1 MIARV
6 ATFDQLVPGDRESE
20 VVQLLRDTIR
30 NTPGYVAGFHLH
42 DPKSNKAMS
51 IVVYADATAAQAAG
65 RALAERTDD
74 QKVGIDPDNVE
85 FFQADPF

>member
-6 ATFDQLVPGDRESE
+6 ATFDQLVPEDQRSE
-20 VVQLLRDTIR
+20 AVQLLRDTIR

-51 IVVYADATAAQAAG
+51 ITVYEDPTAAQAAG
-65 RALAERTDD
+65 KALAERPDD
-74 QKVGIDPDNVE
+74 QKVGVDPDQVE
-85 FFQADPF
+85 FLQAEPF

>member
-6 ATFDQLVPGDRESE
+6 ATSNQLVPGDQNSE
-20 VVQLLRDTIR
+20 AIQVLRDTIR

-51 IVVYADATAAQAAG
+51 ITVYEDPTAAQAAG
-65 RALAERTDD
+65 KALAERPDD
-74 QKVGIDPDNVE
+74 HRVGIDPDQVE
-85 FFQADPF
+85 FFQAEPF